1 MKPLSLLQIFR
12 PMIILS
18 KIAGTYP
25 FKIHKSNLVFCRIK
39 LLYSIVCLSIYVTLV
54 SLFFISALHKFASDK
69 ILIIMISIKCFGCTA
84 VTLAIIFSSF
94 VNHKK
99 MFNVIRN
106 ISEIDAEL
114 IRFGQEERIARS
126 SYHHRRLLIILM
138 SINLLYNIVGDC
150 FVGLTKRHNSV
161 EFFAM
166 FTYPRTVVNNMN
178 IVYCVMA
185 IIVEERFKIVND
197 MFYKLTV
204 RSRRFKFRVSKLV
217 IIHRLLVKNCQQLN
231 SVYSLQLLL
240 WITQCFVL
248 SLTDLHLGIFSI
260 LFKTLSSDFQSI
272 FISVK
277 NCTIYLFNLYY
288 LAKRSARLSFQVI
301 QNN

>member
-1 MKPLSLLQIFR
+1 LSNQ
-12 PMIILS
+12 
-18 KIAGTYP
+18 T
-25 FKIHKSNLVFCRIK
+25 V
-39 LLYSIVCLSIYVTLV
+39 LLYRLSFHYVTLV
-54 SLFFISALHKFASDK
+54 TLFFIHARHKFASDK
-69 ILIIMISIKCFGCTA
+69 VLIILISVKCFGCTA

-114 IRFGQEERIARS
+114 ISFGQEERIARS
-126 SYHHRRLLIILM
+126 SYRHRRLLIILM
-138 SINLLYNIVGDC
+138 SINLLFNIVGDC
-150 FVGLTKRHNSV
+150 FVGLTKRHNPV

-178 IVYCVMA
+178 IVYCVMT
-185 IIVEERFKIVND
+185 IMVEERLKIVND
-197 MFYKLTV
+197 MFHKLSV
-204 RSRRFKFRVSKLV
+204 RSRRFKSSLSKLV
-217 IIHRLLVKNCQQLN
+217 IIHRFLVKNCQQLN

-248 SLTDLHLGIFSI
+248 SLVDLHLGIFSI
-260 LFKTLSSDFQSI
+260 LFKPFSSNFQSI

-288 LAKRSARLSFQVI
+288 LSKRSARLSFQVI
-301 QNN
+301 QKNWNDRIEIIEF